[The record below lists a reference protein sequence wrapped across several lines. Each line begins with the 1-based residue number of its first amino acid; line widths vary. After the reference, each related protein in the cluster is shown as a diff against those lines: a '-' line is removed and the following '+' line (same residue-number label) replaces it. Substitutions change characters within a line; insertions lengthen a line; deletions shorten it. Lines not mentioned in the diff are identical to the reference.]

1 MDYKNPLRLKRKSAK
16 KMIQAQQ
23 SETIGTKFEE
33 KFLKNKIKTLSS
45 NEEKNYVDLSMKC
58 LCISKEYKH
67 TQNNSYHSRIKIE
80 ITNNV

>member
-45 NEEKNYVDLSMKC
+45 NEEKK
-58 LCISKEYKH
+58 LC
-67 TQNNSYHSRIKIE
+67 
-80 ITNNV
+80 